1 MSAAPGVLGA
11 MHVIP
16 TRNSNARAAQVAV
29 AWAAAEGWNPGL
41 DDGPR
46 FLAADPDAFLA
57 TERDGEIVAS
67 VSCALYGPGYAFIG
81 FYIVRPDLR
90 GRGLGRPLFERAL
103 ERADGRVVGLDA
115 VLAQEATY
123 ARCGFETS
131 HRNVRWRV
139 VGGGQRPA
147 GLVDVQSLPAE
158 RLHAYDAAVFGAK
171 RGRFLRAWLDR
182 PPGHALAYVRDG
194 APAGY
199 GLLRACRTGA
209 KIGPLLADDT
219 DAASALLTGLLA
231 AAGRGTDVF
240 IDMPAV
246 NPATR
251 DLRAAHAMEAV
262 FETAR
267 MYRHGEPLEDLHRIF
282 GVTTLEFG

>member
-1 MSAAPGVLGA
+1 MTLTHS
-11 MHVIP
+11 
-16 TRNSNARAAQVAV
+16 RAAQVAV

-41 DDGPR
+41 DDGQR

-57 TERDGEIVAS
+57 TEHGDEVVAS

-103 ERADGRVVGLDA
+103 ARADGRVVGLDA

-123 ARCGFETS
+123 ARGGFETS
-131 HRNVRWRV
+131 HRNVRWRTA
-139 VGGGQRPA
+139 GGGRRGA
-147 GLVDVQSLPAE
+147 GLVDVRSLGVE
-158 RLHAYDAAVFGAK
+158 RLVAYDAAIFGTE
-171 RGRFLRAWLDR
+171 RGRFLRAWIDR
-182 PPGHALAYVRDG
+182 PPGHALAYVREG
-194 APAGY
+194 ALAGY
-199 GLLRACRTGA
+199 GLVRACRAGA
-209 KIGPLLADDT
+209 KIGPLLADDSE
-219 DAASALLTGLLA
+219 AADALLSGLLA
-231 AAGRGTDVF
+231 AAGPGTEVF
-240 IDMPAV
+240 IDMPTA

-251 DLRAAHAMEAV
+251 ELRAARAMEPV

-267 MYRHGEPLEDLHRIF
+267 MYLHGEPLEDLHRIF